1 MADTISKER
10 RSWNM
15 SRIRGAD
22 TKPEVL
28 VRSWLFRDGFRFRKN
43 DRRLP
48 GAPDVVL
55 PRYKV
60 VIFVNGCFWHRH
72 RGCRYAYMPKS
83 RIDFWMK
90 KFAQNTVNDK
100 LNRDRLEAMG
110 WKVITIWECELKEN
124 MNEVMGNIE
133 TILKN
138 ISRSL

>member
-83 RIDFWMK
+83 RIDFWTK

-138 ISRSL
+138 ISRSF

>member
-28 VRSWLFRDGFRFRKN
+28 VSSWLFRDGFRFRKN

-83 RIDFWMK
+83 RIDFWTK

-138 ISRSL
+138 ISRSF

>member
-83 RIDFWMK
+83 RIDFWTK

-133 TILKN
+133 TILKT
-138 ISRSL
+138 ISRSF